1 MATKAS
7 QWKTTAP
14 VQGVTL
20 PLPSGNECLARPVRP
35 EAFLESGMIPDA
47 LSGLI
52 SQAINSKKG
61 LPPSKLNEIAEDPKK
76 MAAALELFDRAL
88 VFTVVEPV
96 VEMAPICAYDE
107 CTATYAGGDGVH
119 VDKKHSNYHRYID
132 PDRDPEVLYADMV
145 SMEDKQFIFQWA
157 IGGSA
162 DVERFREKL
171 AADVAAVQ
179 PGQGVEQDSR

>member
-7 QWKTTAP
+7 QWKSKAAP
-14 VQGVTL
+14 QGVTL

-47 LSGLI
+47 LSGI
-52 SQAINSKKG
+52 VAAAVNSKKG

-88 VFTVVEPV
+88 VFCVIEPR
-96 VEMAPICAYDE
+96 VEMAPICAVDG
-107 CTATYAGGDGVH
+107 CKATYAGGDGVH
-119 VDKKHSNYHRYID
+119 VDKKHDNFHVYVD

-145 SMEDKQFIFQWA
+145 DMEDKQFIFQWA

-162 DVERFREKL
+162 DVEKFRDKL
-171 AADVAAVQ
+171 AAGMATVE
-179 PGQGVEQDSR
+179 PG